1 MPKHRRMVACV
12 RPLLPAEAVSADVKL
27 AGTRGQCGAYHINM
41 TPTQNGERQRLRLWP
56 GIVAVVVQWLGFFVL
71 PVIMPEAI
79 LYGMMGGLVCAV
91 AVLVWWAFFSR
102 APQAER
108 WGAIVLVIVGAV
120 ATSRLIDKSIATG
133 MMGFMFLT
141 LAIPVMSLALVAG
154 AVAGSRL
161 SNGRRRV
168 SIVAMILLACA
179 VLTLVRTN
187 GMSGEGH
194 SDLAWRWSKTHEER
208 LVAQAGSQLP
218 VLPAQLSALPAA
230 PAPAKIPAERSVVH
244 KAKDLPVAIPPTP
257 VAAETV
263 ANWPGFRGP
272 GRDSIVPGIRIKTD
286 WSTSPPVK
294 LWRRQ
299 IGPGWSSFAV
309 RGDLLYTQEQ
319 RGEDEFVTC
328 YNATTGNPVWAHRDV
343 ARFWESNA
351 GAGPRATPTLHE
363 GHVYTFGATGIVN
376 ALDAGSGAVLW
387 SRNAASDT
395 GVKMPGWAF
404 ASSPLVVGDIVI
416 VAAAGKLVAYDLA
429 TGHPRWFGPDGGGD
443 SYSSPHLVTIDGV
456 PQIVL
461 MSAAG
466 ATSVAPA
473 DGKLLWKYSWPSDTR
488 IMQPAV
494 TADGDLLITA
504 GDAMGGVGMRRI
516 AVAHGPAGWT
526 PEERWTSAGLKPSFN
541 DSVVHNGYVFG
552 FNGGI
557 LACIDVKDGTRKW
570 KGGHYGPGQL
580 VLLRDQDLLLV
591 VSEEGELAL
600 VKATPDQFTE
610 VAHFPAL
617 EGKTWNHPVLAG
629 DRLLVRNGTE
639 MVAFRLALAG
649 G

>member
-1 MPKHRRMVACV
+1 
-12 RPLLPAEAVSADVKL
+12 
-27 AGTRGQCGAYHINM
+27 M
-41 TPTQNGERQRLRLWP
+41 TPTQKGERNRKQLRLWP
-56 GIVAVVVQWLGFFVL
+56 GVVAVVLQWLGFFVL
-71 PVIMPEAI
+71 PIVMPDAM
-79 LYGMMGGLVCAV
+79 LYGIMGTLVCAV
-91 AVLVWWAFFSR
+91 AILVWWAFFSR

-108 WGAIVLVIVGAV
+108 WGAIVLVVIASV
-120 ATSRLIDKSIATG
+120 ATSRLIDRSIATG
-133 MMGFMFLT
+133 AMGFLYPI
-141 LAIPVMSLALVAG
+141 LSIPVMSLALVGG
-154 AVAGSRL
+154 AVAGRRL
-161 SNGRRRV
+161 STRPRRATLAAA
-168 SIVAMILLACA
+168 IVIACGALAS
-179 VLTLVRTN
+179 LRTG
-187 GMSGEGH
+187 GMSGGGR

-208 LVAQAGSQLP
+208 LPALSAQLP
-218 VLPAQLSALPAA
+218 VAPAPLSALPAA
-230 PAPAKIPAERSVVH
+230 PAPAKIPEERPVVP
-244 KAKDLPVAIPPTP
+244 KVKDRPVALPPAP
-257 VAAETV
+257 VTTEAAP
-263 ANWPGFRGP
+263 NWPGFRGP
-272 GRDSIVPGIRIKTD
+272 GRDSIIPGTRIKSD
-286 WSTSPPVK
+286 WSKSPPVE
-294 LWRRQ
+294 LWRRE

-351 GAGPRATPTLHE
+351 GAGPRATPTLHD
-363 GHVYTFGATGIVN
+363 GHVYTFGATGVVN
-376 ALDAGSGAVLW
+376 ALDAGTGAVLW
-387 SRNAASDT
+387 SRNAASDA
-395 GVKMPGWAF
+395 GKKVPGWGF
-404 ASSPLVVGDIVI
+404 ASSPLVFGDIVI
-416 VAAAGKLVAYDLA
+416 VAASGKLVAYDLA
-429 TGHPRWFGPDGGGD
+429 TGAPRWSGPDGGD

-461 MSAAG
+461 MSAVG

-526 PEERWTSAGLKPSFN
+526 AEERWTSAGLRPSFN

-552 FNGGI
+552 FDGDI

-570 KGGHYGPGQL
+570 KGGRYGNGQL

-591 VSEEGELAL
+591 LSEEGELAL
-600 VKATPDQFTE
+600 VKAVPDQFTE
-610 VAHFPAL
+610 LAHFPAL

-629 DRLLVRNGTE
+629 DRLLVRNGSE
-639 MVAFRLALAG
+639 MVEFRLSLAG